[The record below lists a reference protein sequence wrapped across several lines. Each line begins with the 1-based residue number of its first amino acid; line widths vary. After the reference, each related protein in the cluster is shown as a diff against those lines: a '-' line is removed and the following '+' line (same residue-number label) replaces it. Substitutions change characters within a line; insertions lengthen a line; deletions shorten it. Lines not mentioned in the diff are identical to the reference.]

1 MLIFTEGNNVAGND
15 IAARVAKYRRTGGRM
30 GWFDRLSP
38 AKQKR
43 AIAYLKYFKEHPT
56 DSVTAIAQAM
66 NEELGTNVRYDLF
79 QKQLWRV
86 G

>member
-1 MLIFTEGNNVAGND
+1 MAGND

-38 AKQKR
+38 AKQRR
-43 AIAYLKYFKEHPT
+43 AIAYLKYFKENPT